1 MISNPPPRPSR
12 FGRASAPSLATL
24 LIFGGAALGV
34 LQFYDPPASLLA
46 SSPGPRS
53 TASAIAAE
61 PSPNAYG
68 ISGQVKV
75 RFALPGAYIEYP
87 LEVRGDPSLLGYAWA
102 SVHEGDRVDTT
113 EIGPPR
119 PLTGADIVAPE
130 RAGFYKLTLTRP
142 GEPREVLDG
151 LTLAVMVPFAR
162 KLGSSLNGYRIGT
175 YRGERAGS
183 AHARPDGF
191 LEITQDLLDLP
202 LTKHLRLSDFITHD
216 GQQTWPRYAALDTR
230 LLDKLELVFQE
241 IARWQGGEG
250 HVQLAPDVHSGFRTP
265 FHNRRV
271 RRAAGDSRHQ
281 YGDAAD
287 IAIDANG
294 DGKVDATDAKLVA
307 LAAEIVEGEHPDLVG
322 GLGLYTRNGS
332 PYVHIDARGKR
343 ARWRG

>member
-1 MISNPPPRPSR
+1 MIPTPPPRPSR

-24 LIFGGAALGV
+24 LIFGGAALGI
-34 LQFYDPPASLLA
+34 LQFYAPPASLLA
-46 SSPGPRS
+46 SSPGARI
-53 TASAIAAE
+53 AGAGIAAE

-68 ISGQVKV
+68 LSGQVKV

-87 LEVRGDPSLLGYAWA
+87 LEVSGDPSFLGYAWA
-102 SVHEGDRVDTT
+102 PVHEGDQVDTS
-113 EIGPPR
+113 GVSAPR
-119 PLTGADIVAPE
+119 PLNGADLVAPE
-130 RAGFYKLTLTRP
+130 HAGFYKLTLTRP
-142 GEPREVLDG
+142 GQPREILGG
-151 LTLAVMVPFAR
+151 LTLAVMVPFAKKR
-162 KLGSSLNGYRIGT
+162 GSSLNGYRIGT

-183 AHARPDGF
+183 GPERPDGF
-191 LEITQDLLDLP
+191 LEITEDQLDLP

-216 GQQTWPRYAALDTR
+216 GQQTWPRYAALDGR

-241 IARWQGGEG
+241 IARWQGGEER
-250 HVQLAPDVHSGFRTP
+250 VRLAPDVHSGFRTP

-287 IAIDANG
+287 VAIDANG

-307 LAAEIVEGEHPDLVG
+307 LATEIVEEQHPDLVG